1 MIAITIPHLRL
12 RLRRPG
18 RLLVDWRRRSA
29 GGHAAGGADSEGE
42 ESPPGVI
49 EYNGRDGGD
58 ISGCGDLRGECRR
71 GGRLLCGREDCRP
84 LKVPLREKQEK
95 KEAKRSNV

>member
-1 MIAITIPHLRL
+1 MIAITIKNLRL

-29 GGHAAGGADSEGE
+29 GGHAAGGADFDGE
-42 ESPPGVI
+42 ESPPRVI

-58 ISGCGDLRGECRR
+58 IEFTAYLHPLIDNDGEVSILPK
-71 GGRLLCGREDCRP
+71 G
-84 LKVPLREKQEK
+84 
-95 KEAKRSNV
+95 